1 MLNMNRWNKLSKTSL
16 LASCLLLSGTT
27 QLFSASA
34 AKGPGDVAYKIF
46 QEKCFKCHAGEKEKG
61 DYRLDNKAIA
71 LEGGESGEKAIV
83 PGNPK
88 ASYIMTLITLPHDD
102 DDIMPPEGKGEM
114 SKAEI
119 KTIEDWI
126 AGGAP
131 MPKVMPK
138 PLEAK
143 KAAPKAVALSPEKAK
158 IRNAAIAALKKA
170 EVYVAPIAMGMHEL
184 RVNMAHGINKT
195 QDKDLALLKPLAPY
209 ITELNLAR
217 SKVTNAGIATISTLK
232 KLEVLDLS
240 STAVNDGAIDGL
252 SKLPSLQRLNL
263 HHTQVSD
270 ASIQRL
276 SALKNLKKL
285 YLWNSKVTMAAAKKL
300 HAANKNLVINLGAE
314 EVKTQM
320 AKKVM
325 PAVHKPAAKQASTG
339 AVNYKKDIW
348 PIIEESCL
356 KCHKA
361 PYKDEKGRMKKPKAG
376 LRLDT
381 PEMIMKGSEDGKVI
395 VPGKPEDSSFYT
407 LVALDP
413 DHDDIMPPKG
423 DPLTKAQIEMIKKW
437 ISSGAKF

>member
-1 MLNMNRWNKLSKTSL
+1 MNRWNKLSKTSL
-16 LASCLLLSGTT
+16 LATCLLFSGTT
-27 QLFSASA
+27 QLFSE
-34 AKGPGDVAYKIF
+34 AKGPGDVVYKIF
-46 QEKCFKCHAGEKEKG
+46 QEKCFKCHAGEKDKG
-61 DYRLDNKAIA
+61 DYRLDNKTIA
-71 LEGGESGEKAIV
+71 LEGGESGDKAIV

-88 ASYIMTLITLPHDD
+88 ASNLMSLINLPHDD
-102 DDIMPPEGKGEM
+102 DDIMPPEGKGEL

-119 KTIEDWI
+119 KAIEDWI
-126 AGGAP
+126 TAGAP

-138 PLEAK
+138 PLEVK
-143 KAAPKAVALSPEKAK
+143 KAAPKAVALSPEVAK
-158 IRNAAIAALKKA
+158 IRNQAIAALKKA

-217 SKVTNAGIATISTLK
+217 SKVTNAGVSTISTLK

-240 STAVNDGAIDGL
+240 STAINDGAIDSL
-252 SKLPSLQRLNL
+252 SKLPNLQRLNL
-263 HHTQVSD
+263 HHTTVSD
-270 ASIQRL
+270 ASIQKL

-300 HAANKNLVINLGAE
+300 HAANKALVINLGAE

-325 PAVHKPAAKQASTG
+325 PAAHKPAPAKTASAT
-339 AVNYKKDIW
+339 VDYKKDIW
-348 PIIEESCL
+348 PIIEENCL

-361 PYKDEKGRMKKPKAG
+361 PYKDEKGKLKKPKAG
-376 LRLDT
+376 LRFDT
-381 PEMIMKGSEDGKVI
+381 PELIMKGSEDGKVI
-395 VPGKPEDSSFYT
+395 IAGKPDESSFYT
-407 LVALDP
+407 LIALDP

-423 DPLTKAQIEMIKKW
+423 DPLTKAQIEMIKNW
-437 ISSGAKF
+437 IISGAKF